1 MITHLVL
8 VGATGDLAG
17 RYLLPALAR
26 LHAAGEAGEDLVVV
40 GAAPDRHDDAS
51 FARHVAA
58 RLDEHA
64 ADVPSDA
71 RRSLVERLRWARV
84 DLDDPDTLAAAAA
97 AAAAGTGAP
106 VALYLAVPPTRFA
119 PAVAALAAAP
129 LPAGSRVAVEKPFGV
144 DAEAAAAL
152 NAALE
157 QVTGGAPGAVFRV
170 DHALALPGTADL
182 LARCGRGGDLA
193 PVWHGGAVEQVDV
206 LWEETIALEG
216 RADFY
221 DRAGAL
227 RDVAQNHLLQV
238 LAAAACDPPADA
250 ADDAARHAARLH
262 LLASL
267 RPADDDPQRWTRR
280 ARYGAGRLAPGG
292 DARPRAVPDY
302 AAEDG
307 VDPDR
312 GTETYAEL
320 VYVSTDPRWAGTRFV
335 LRTGKAMAADHKAVV
350 AHLRADAPE
359 VTGELAGRRVWVD
372 LDEVSASGERVSSQ
386 VAAYAR
392 VLTDVLS
399 GGSALS
405 VDAAGSEQAWRVV
418 APALAA
424 WERDEVPLL
433 EHPAGSAGPGRLER

>member
-1 MITHLVL
+1 MIDHLVL
-8 VGATGDLAG
+8 LGATGDLAG

-26 LHAAGEAGEDLVVV
+26 LLAAGEVDQDLVVV

-64 ADVPSDA
+64 ADVPADA
-71 RRSLVERLRWARV
+71 RRALVERLRWVRV
-84 DLDDPDTLAAAAA
+84 DLDDPAGLARAVS
-97 AAAAGTGAP
+97 AAGTDAP
-106 VALYLAVPPTRFA
+106 VALYLAVPPNRFA
-119 PAVAALAAAP
+119 PAIEALAGAP
-129 LPAGSRVAVEKPFGV
+129 LPPGSRVAVEKPFGV

-157 QVTGGAPGAVFRV
+157 QVTGAAPDAVFRV
-170 DHALALPGTADL
+170 DHALALPGTAEL
-182 LARCGRGGDLA
+182 LARCGPGGDLA
-193 PVWHGGAVEQVDV
+193 QVWHGGAVEQVDV

-221 DRAGAL
+221 DRTGAL
-227 RDVAQNHLLQV
+227 RDVVQNHLLQV
-238 LAAAACDPPADA
+238 LAAAACHPPAGA
-250 ADDAARHAARLH
+250 TDAARHATRLD

-267 RPADDDPQRWTRR
+267 RPVEADPQRWTHR
-280 ARYGAGRLAPGG
+280 ARYGAGRLADGG

-307 VDPDR
+307 VDPAR

-320 VYVSTDPRWAGTRFV
+320 AYVSTHPRWAGTRFV

-350 AHLRADAPE
+350 AHLRADAPA
-359 VTGELAGRRVWVD
+359 VAGELAGRRVWVD
-372 LDEVSASGERVSSQ
+372 LDEVSASGQRVSSQ
-386 VAAYAR
+386 VSAYAR

-418 APALAA
+418 APALGA
-424 WERDEVPLL
+424 WERGEVPLL
-433 EHPAGSAGPGRLER
+433 EYPAGSAGPGRLER

>member
-8 VGATGDLAG
+8 LGATGDLAG

-26 LHAAGEAGEDLVVV
+26 LHAAGEVGEDLIVV

-64 ADVPSDA
+64 ADVPADA
-71 RRSLVERLRWARV
+71 RRALVGRLRWVRV
-84 DLDDPDTLAAAAA
+84 DLEDPASLADAVG
-97 AAAAGTGAP
+97 AAGTGAP
-106 VALYLAVPPTRFA
+106 VALYLAVPPNRFA
-119 PAVAALAAAP
+119 PAIEALAGAP

-157 QVTGGAPGAVFRV
+157 QVTGAAPGALFRV

-182 LARCGRGGDLA
+182 LARCGAGGDLEA
-193 PVWHGGAVEQVDV
+193 VWHGGAIEQVDV

-238 LAAAACDPPADA
+238 LAAAACDPPGDP
-250 ADDAARHAARLH
+250 ADDDARHAARLD
-262 LLASL
+262 LLRSL
-267 RPADDDPQRWTRR
+267 RPAEGDPQRWTRR
-280 ARYGAGRLAPGG
+280 ARYGAGRLAAGG
-292 DARPRAVPDY
+292 DATPRAVPDY

-307 VDPDR
+307 VDAAR
-312 GTETYAEL
+312 GTETYVEL
-320 VYVSTDPRWAGTRFV
+320 DYVSTDPRWAGTRFV

-350 AHLRADAPE
+350 AHLRADAPA
-359 VTGELAGRRVWVD
+359 VAGELPGRRVWLD

-386 VAAYAR
+386 VSAYAR

-433 EHPAGSAGPGRLER
+433 EYPAGSAGPGRLEG